1 MARGR
6 RDVGDGNRALTAAT
20 ALEDNL
26 RRGMYA
32 FIRRVGRPV
41 TRDEAAASVGI
52 SRKLAAF
59 HLDKLVDHG
68 LLRAHYEPVG
78 GIRKVG
84 RTPKVY
90 EPSGLEIQVSIPQRQ
105 HGVLAE
111 ILLEAVQD
119 EDGAGSAS
127 RAALVAARRHGT
139 ELGTELGT
147 EHRGAEPELLLA
159 EKTLERQGFEPYR
172 EAANTVRLRNCP
184 FHPLAA
190 QAPHLV
196 CAINEALITGLLEG
210 LQASTVRAALAP
222 RPNECC
228 VELTSD
234 PVHRTGT
241 S

>member
-1 MARGR
+1 MPRGQ
-6 RDVGDGNRALTAAT
+6 RDVGDRNRALTAAT
-20 ALEDNL
+20 ALDDDS

-32 FIRRVGRPV
+32 FIRKAARPV

-90 EPSGLEIQVSIPQRQ
+90 EPSGLEIQLSIPQRQ
-105 HGVLAE
+105 HSVLAE
-111 ILLEAVQD
+111 ILLDAVQD
-119 EDGAGSAS
+119 EGGAGSAS
-127 RAALVAARRHGT
+127 RAALVAARRHGN
-139 ELGTELGT
+139 ELGAA
-147 EHRGAEPELLLA
+147 HRGAEPDLTLA
-159 EKTLERQGFEPYR
+159 EKTLELAGFEPYR
-172 EAANTVRLRNCP
+172 EAPNTVRLRNCP

-190 QAPHLV
+190 KAPDLV
-196 CAINEALITGLLEG
+196 CGINEALVTGLLEG
-210 LQASTVRAALAP
+210 LHASSVRAVLAP

-228 VELTSD
+228 VELRSAAS
-234 PVHRTGT
+234 P
-241 S
+241 